1 MISAGEVGAI
11 FVVNDEASGALQKIA
26 DEFNRIQGLVDK
38 ITAAF
43 DKIGGADGGLR
54 ALQEALGLTAKA
66 GEDSAKTI
74 SEAFGGVDKA
84 VSTATEG
91 VNTLKRSF
99 TEAAEAARAIQAS
112 ADRIGIGS
120 GGGSGPHSRGGGSGE
135 FGTKPYE
142 KMIMHPA
149 ANALGMTSLIT
160 GNPAIDIPIELLGA
174 GIEQS
179 AQVEDRITKIL
190 MNANQP
196 QSEANKQALRDQ
208 FYSQAKQN
216 GISPVHTADA
226 FLAGGR
232 LLSSLPYDEQLK
244 VQRSLL
250 PAARVEQQMKPGVSL
265 EEGQEKFIELAHQSG
280 VYDAAGLEKLS
291 NAFAFASTHTA
302 STLPQFERAL
312 SYSLPELHSTLGMDP
327 ETVMALTVMTQ
338 NAGITNTKSGT
349 WMRSMFEHSVEQEG
363 TSKQVQAH
371 NKALHEM
378 GMTDEHGNSNWM
390 VKGEDGKTDWSK
402 SVEKFAEIAKKFNED
417 NPDPAHRMSVTHAA
431 YGTQGASQESL
442 MAMDTFV
449 KQLPEILKNLPGY
462 KGTVDA
468 NKTLMDN
475 SPVAQFQKTVAEA
488 EEALTRLGGTALPMF
503 VSGLKGV
510 DAALEQISTVLDSVQ
525 KFKDGKAFDEDGIKN
540 VLFGPK
546 GTTLRDLVD
555 KAHPSQGPISHLP
568 EHPHTYAPEKTAID
582 GTTPLVW
589 PGDLYPRQVPNQKP
603 SPSHPAST
611 GLWPALTGPIPVQ
624 IVAMPGGEGGRQF
637 LGRDPRSPAT
647 GPYSY
652 VPPPPQPAPIV
663 NVTNNIS
670 PPVTN
675 VSVNVDGAAVTAS
688 VMTRIEKETRVA
700 TGIASHD
707 GQASYRIPD
716 QGGIRHQ

>member
-11 FVVNDEASGALQKIA
+11 FVVKDEASAALQKIA
-26 DEFNRIQGLVDK
+26 DEFNRIQTLVDK

-84 VSTATEG
+84 VSTATDG
-91 VNTLKRSF
+91 VNALKRSF
-99 TEAAEAARAIQAS
+99 AEAAQAAKS
-112 ADRIGIGS
+112 IEAASRNIGGIGG

-135 FGTKPYE
+135 FGTRPYE
-142 KMIMHPA
+142 KMIMHPS

-160 GNPAIDIPIELLGA
+160 GNPAIDIPIELMGA

-190 MNANQP
+190 MNANQA
-196 QSEANKQALRDQ
+196 QTEANKQSLRDQ

-216 GISPVHTADA
+216 GISPVHAADA
-226 FLAGGR
+226 YLAGGR

-244 VQRSLL
+244 VQHSLL

-302 STLPQFERAL
+302 ASLPTLERAL

-371 NKALHEM
+371 NKALRDL
-378 GMTDEHGNSNWM
+378 GLTDTEGHSTWM
-390 VKGEDGKTDWSK
+390 EKGEDGKTDWSK
-402 SVEKFAEIAKKFNED
+402 SVVNFAKTMQKFNEE

-431 YGTQGASQESL
+431 FGTQGASQESL

-449 KQLPEILKNLPGY
+449 KQLPEILKNIPGY
-462 KGTVDA
+462 KGTIDA
-468 NKTLMDN
+468 NQTLMDN
-475 SPVAQFQKTVAEA
+475 SPVAQFQKTVAQA
-488 EEALTRLGGTALPMF
+488 EEALTRLGGTALPAF
-503 VSGLKGV
+503 VAGLKGL
-510 DAALEQISTVLDSVQ
+510 DAAFEQISTVLDSVQ
-525 KFKDGKAFDEDGIKN
+525 KLKDGKPLDEDKLKDI
-540 VLFGPK
+540 LFGSK

-555 KAHPSQGPISHLP
+555 KVHPSEGPLNHAP
-568 EHPHTYAPEKTAID
+568 EHPHTLTPTHATVGPD
-582 GTTPLVW
+582 GTVLPVG
-589 PGDLYPRQVPNQKP
+589 PGDTFTPAGHQIA
-603 SPSHPAST
+603 HPAA
-611 GLWPALTGPIPVQ
+611 ALTGPVPVS
-624 IVAMPGGEGGRQF
+624 IVNTPHESAGMSSHVFE
-637 LGRDPRSPAT
+637 GRDPRSPQVGSLA
-647 GPYSY
+647 YI
-652 VPPPPQPAPIV
+652 PPPPQPAPIV
-663 NVTNNIS
+663 NVTNNVS

-675 VSVNVDGAAVTAS
+675 VVVNVDGASVTAAVS
-688 VMTRIEKETRVA
+688 KTLERESRVS
-700 TGIASHD
+700 TGVDRHD
-707 GQASYRIPD
+707 GQESYRNPD
-716 QGGIRHQ
+716 QGSFHGGGH